1 MTSYAIRDQW
11 NEMEDLIKIYEQNNV
26 KTMIRVDTFCTDESM
41 EHYDHEEEE
50 LKREQLN
57 FIQE

>member
-1 MTSYAIRDQW
+1 
-11 NEMEDLIKIYEQNNV
+11 MEDLIKIYEQNNV

>member
-41 EHYDHEEEE
+41 EHYDNEEEE